1 MNNVWSIQ
9 IPNAA
14 TLPLVCGPASNAA
27 CTQST
32 FGYASAYQQF
42 MFDNRQQTRGQFAL
56 DVVVLPRI
64 TVSPTI
70 RYHDDYYGINPS
82 YQEGIDDR
90 KSLSWGADVAYAAS
104 GDFNLVFSYYKE
116 YGYMSMY
123 GVNIPHGA
131 ACGNVGCGPGS
142 PGTTTYGAS
151 DNATVDTIS
160 AGAEWAAIPDKL
172 QLNVRLALSKGSDQE
187 TLWQQ
192 SGAAPTGGQ
201 YPADTTWFTHLDATA
216 TYKFDPT
223 WVRSLGWK
231 GDVKAKLRY
240 TWESNSVSNWQ
251 NDSVLPFSTTQG
263 ANLSALGVRQSELQR
278 ANARRVAHRQLVAG
292 TRNAPLENRA
302 LVFAGESH
310 ALLSA
315 GFSSVAVDGKPDAA
329 QGRGGTRSRRNSL
342 HSTLYAVWRVA
353 LFGLA
358 ALRRAS
364 PFGVGSCRFYGLYLF
379 GIIRDARTM

>member
-1 MNNVWSIQ
+1 MVD
-9 IPNAA
+9 PDFRRRLR
-14 TLPLVCGPASNAA
+14 LPAVCGTTGNFALYPRV
-27 CTQST
+27 TV
-32 FGYASAYQQF
+32 GYACAYQQF
-42 MFDNRQQTRGQFAL
+42 MFDNRQQTRGRFAL

-70 RYHDDYYGINPS
+70 QYETTTTASIRAIRRAS
-82 YQEGIDDR
+82 TIESR
-90 KSLSWGADVAYAAS
+90 SSWGADVAYAAS

-160 AGAEWAAIPDKL
+160 AGAEWAAVPDKL

-192 SGAAPTGGQ
+192 SGAPPTGGQ

-216 TYKFDPT
+216 IYKLDPT

-263 ANLSALGVRQSELQR
+263 ANY
-278 ANARRVAHRQLVAG
+278 
-292 TRNAPLENRA
+292 
-302 LVFAGESH
+302 
-310 ALLSA
+310 LLLASDNPNYN
-315 GFSSVAVDGKPDAA
+315 V
-329 QGRGGTRSRRNSL
+329 QM
-342 HSTLYAVWRVA
+342 
-353 LFGLA
+353 LA
-358 ALRRAS
+358 ASLIAS
-364 PFGVGSCRFYGLYLF
+364 W
-379 GIIRDARTM
+379 

>member
-1 MNNVWSIQ
+1 M
-9 IPNAA
+9 
-14 TLPLVCGPASNAA
+14 
-27 CTQST
+27 
-32 FGYASAYQQF
+32 
-42 MFDNRQQTRGQFAL
+42 
-56 DVVVLPRI
+56 DVVVFPRI

-70 RYHDDYYGINPS
+70 RYDDDYYGINPT

-142 PGTTTYGAS
+142 AGTTTYGAS

-187 TLWQQ
+187 TAVATKRCGADRRTISCRYDVVHASGRDGDLQIRSNVGQVAGLEGRRQGQAALYLGKQLGQQ
-192 SGAAPTGGQ
+192 LAKRLGAAVRHHPRRKPICSWRPTIR
-201 YPADTTWFTHLDATA
+201 TTTC
-216 TYKFDPT
+216 KCSPR
-223 WVRSLGWK
+223 RSSPVGSRK
-231 GDVKAKLRY
+231 
-240 TWESNSVSNWQ
+240 T
-251 NDSVLPFSTTQG
+251 
-263 ANLSALGVRQSELQR
+263 QR
-278 ANARRVAHRQLVAG
+278 AVRK
-292 TRNAPLENRA
+292 RA

-315 GFSSVAVDGKPDAA
+315 GFSSVAVDGKSDAA

-342 HSTLYAVWRVA
+342 HSTLYDVWRVA
-353 LFGLA
+353 LFELA
-358 ALRRAS
+358 ALCRTSLFWRRELSFLRFISYLESFVMLA
-364 PFGVGSCRFYGLYLF
+364 PCRDHRSAGRRGLLWESS
-379 GIIRDARTM
+379 